1 MPEIQTIADIIH
13 ETDLVSF
20 ELLIDG
26 TDYSNTYQVLAI
38 SIHQEINKIPS
49 AFITVVDGETNLE
62 DFAASSSNDFKP
74 GNQIEIKLGYRSNT
88 ETVFTGIIISNSLK
102 MTNNYSELNIVAK
115 DEIFRMNVNKG
126 NHHFNDL
133 SCSDIAEQL
142 LSENSISN
150 SNIEQSPFIYKQ
162 LVQSNITDWDYMIGL
177 IDAGGMFCMIDNAAV
192 SIMKPS
198 LSADAKLR
206 LTYGSDILDL
216 RTEIDSRIQNP
227 EVKTISWDYKTQEL
241 LTEESE
247 SASIENSGDL
257 TIGDLAGVA
266 SKTYEIHS
274 SVSFSQ
280 EEIRAIALAKKT
292 RQELSKI
299 KGSVKYQGNRRVLPG
314 DFILINGI
322 GTNFSGKIFVSA
334 IRHEYAEG
342 DWTTEATLGWDE
354 QFFSEQIN
362 PSNAASATGQVSGI
376 QGLQNGI
383 VTDITDSEGDFRV
396 KVRLP
401 AVNGQDEGIY
411 ARVATLDAGDNRGT
425 FFRPEIDDEVIV
437 GFVNND
443 ASHPVILGMLHSNS
457 KASAIP
463 PQSSNNIK
471 GYVSRSRL
479 KLVFDDGENS
489 VTIETPGG
497 RIFELNDNQNSIT
510 VKDGDGNKIT
520 MDASGVTV
528 EAAQNMTLKAGTSIS
543 LAAPQLSIKADG
555 TMSVEGGGSL
565 SVKSSGITE
574 ITGAMVKIN

>member
-1 MPEIQTIADIIH
+1 MPEVQNIAETIH

-26 TDYSNTYQVLAI
+26 TDYSNTYQVLTI

-62 DFAASSSNDFKP
+62 DFTASSSNDFKP

-102 MTNNYSELNIVAK
+102 ITNNYSELNIVAK
-115 DEIFRMNVNKG
+115 DEIFRMTVNKG

-150 SNIEQSPFIYKQ
+150 FNIEQSSFIYKQ

-247 SASIENSGDL
+247 SSSVENSGNL
-257 TIGDLAGVA
+257 TIGDLADVA
-266 SKTYEIHS
+266 GKPYEIHS

-280 EEIRAIALAKKT
+280 EELRTLALAKKT

-299 KGSVKYQGNRRVLPG
+299 KGSVKFQGNKRVLPG

-342 DWTTEATLGWDE
+342 DWTTEATLGWNE

-362 PSNAASATGQVSGI
+362 PSNATSATGQVSGI

-383 VTDITDSEGDFRV
+383 VTDIMDSEGDFRV

-425 FFRPEIDDEVIV
+425 FFRPEINDEVIV

-443 ASHPVILGMLHSNS
+443 ASYPVILGMLHSNS
-457 KASAIP
+457 RASAIAP
-463 PQSSNNIK
+463 ESSNNMK
-471 GYVSRSRL
+471 GYVSRSQL
-479 KLVFDDGENS
+479 KLVFDDGEKS

-510 VKDGDGNKIT
+510 LKDADGNKIT
-520 MDASGVTV
+520 LDTSGVTV
-528 EAAQNMTLKAGTSIS
+528 EAAQNLTLKAGTSIS

-574 ITGAMVKIN
+574 ITGSLVKIN